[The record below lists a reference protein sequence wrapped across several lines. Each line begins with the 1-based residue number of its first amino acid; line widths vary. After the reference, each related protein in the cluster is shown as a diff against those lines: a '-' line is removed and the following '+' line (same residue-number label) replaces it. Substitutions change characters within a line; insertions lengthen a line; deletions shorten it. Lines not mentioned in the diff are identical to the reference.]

1 MLQEHSPT
9 TAPPQSTASPGSGS
23 GPTRTRARLLL
34 VLSAALFGSAFAPS
48 QIALDHLTPGGLV
61 LFRFGVA
68 TLVCLPLARWRG
80 SDGAEHTTTER
91 PTARHYL
98 AAGAA
103 AGLLNAF
110 GFMVLSAALER
121 TTASNTAF
129 LSSLFVVIVPLL
141 AALQLRRAPGRPV
154 LVAIGFAVLG
164 SFLLSG
170 ASLSIGS
177 GDLLAVGDAFI
188 ASGHILV
195 VAHFAPRLRP
205 MPFNLVQLAVA
216 GLAVA
221 PIAIV
226 GGVGE
231 LALSAV
237 VAAVWCGIAQGAA
250 LALQV
255 VAQRSVDST
264 SSALILL
271 LVPVTGA
278 ALSYVLVG
286 DRMGAVGIVGALLI
300 LTAVIVAE
308 VLPTLRAGRR
318 GAAALGVEPS
328 P

>member
-1 MLQEHSPT
+1 
-9 TAPPQSTASPGSGS
+9 
-23 GPTRTRARLLL
+23 
-34 VLSAALFGSAFAPS
+34 
-48 QIALDHLTPGGLV
+48 
-61 LFRFGVA
+61 
-68 TLVCLPLARWRG
+68 
-80 SDGAEHTTTER
+80 
-91 PTARHYL
+91 
-98 AAGAA
+98 
-103 AGLLNAF
+103 
-110 GFMVLSAALER
+110 
-121 TTASNTAF
+121 
-129 LSSLFVVIVPLL
+129 
-141 AALQLRRAPGRPV
+141 
-154 LVAIGFAVLG
+154 
-164 SFLLSG
+164 
-170 ASLSIGS
+170 
-177 GDLLAVGDAFI
+177 
-188 ASGHILV
+188 
-195 VAHFAPRLRP
+195 